1 MNKINLKQKLT
12 SRKLWIAVV
21 GIIVGIA
28 MAFGI
33 EENEYAEL
41 AGAITSIVSIVTYI
55 FGESKVDAARIE
67 NETKTDISAEI
78 DRLKRTSETT

>member
-1 MNKINLKQKLT
+1 MDKINLKQKLT

>member
-1 MNKINLKQKLT
+1 MNKNNLKQKLT

-21 GIIVGIA
+21 GLIVGIA

-67 NETKTDISAEI
+67 NETKTDISAEN
-78 DRLKRTSETT
+78 